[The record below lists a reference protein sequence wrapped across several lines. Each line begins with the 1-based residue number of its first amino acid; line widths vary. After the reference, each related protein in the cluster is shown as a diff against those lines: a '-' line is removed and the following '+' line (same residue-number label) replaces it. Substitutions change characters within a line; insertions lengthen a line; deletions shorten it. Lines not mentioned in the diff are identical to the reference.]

1 MQTRSKKTG
10 AKHFLVGLYNNE
22 TSFIKNVRNESGGSY
37 LAVNVAMFLLK
48 SLMFSGRYMSGSGIR
63 VKLGAFLCDSTTRIS
78 RSMNAEF
85 GSFPWS
91 VAVARIRKW

>member
-1 MQTRSKKTG
+1 MVETLGNKALFVRPILNNKTFFFKNIRSEDG
-10 AKHFLVGLYNNE
+10 
-22 TSFIKNVRNESGGSY
+22 SSY

-48 SLMFSGRYMSGSGIR
+48 SLMFSGRYMSESGVK
-63 VKLGAFLCDSTTRIS
+63 VKLGAFLWDSTTRIS

-91 VAVARIRKW
+91 VAVARIR